1 MPKEFEN
8 PNETK
13 VEDETISNPSKQVL
27 IDHVAEKAAVKAE
40 KAVQKYDKENSN
52 LFTK

>member
-1 MPKEFEN
+1 MSKQFEN

-13 VEDETISNPSKQVL
+13 VEDETASNLSAKQV
-27 IDHVAEKAAVKAE
+27 IDHVAEAAAVKAA
-40 KAVQKYDKENSN
+40 KTVQKYDKENSN